1 MFTLGSFAISDLLA
15 ASARQADAI
24 AQQLHQLVGAPRR
37 LGPGQRRFL
46 HQAADGASRS
56 HHGWPQMPARQVA
69 GGWGKLGIKRI
80 APALQEYKESCRY
93 CFQMLQPQ
101 KNKAAPANFLRSR
114 YSARANARYPW
125 SICIFMLPNLASSRA
140 RVRATRCQH
149 RAGPQW
155 WAPKEASARPQQWPS
170 PKNIEIC
177 MFSEYS
183 WRQRSFQAPPLL
195 RIS

>member
-1 MFTLGSFAISDLLA
+1 MALYGISTRGRLVH
-15 ASARQADAI
+15 QAVQDDHVLPRGHGLRRMAP
-24 AQQLHQLVGAPRR
+24 HPPRR
-37 LGPGQRRFL
+37 RHR
-46 HQAADGASRS
+46 
-56 HHGWPQMPARQVA
+56 
-69 GGWGKLGIKRI
+69 
-80 APALQEYKESCRY
+80 
-93 CFQMLQPQ
+93 
-101 KNKAAPANFLRSR
+101 
-114 YSARANARYPW
+114 
-125 SICIFMLPNLASSRA
+125 PNLAPKPRKSCTARQTAVLAAALVKPCGVNSPTVTSHRGGGTRAARIASTTSACATEGTARVKIDHGWSGRSCAHSSTCGRGRSLRESSSRA
-140 RVRATRCQH
+140 RTRVLATRCQH